1 MVVGLWVTWKILYR
15 NNDTSLERKQTG
27 KERWVAF
34 KKSILAFIITYHYY
48 CGIKRRIFTPTEA
61 GVVAAIYAGIVSIA
75 YKGLT
80 FSKLK
85 DAFIGTIK
93 QHQW

>member
-34 KKSILAFIITYHYY
+34 KKHFGLYY
-48 CGIKRRIFTPTEA
+48 
-61 GVVAAIYAGIVSIA
+61 YLS
-75 YKGLT
+75 L
-80 FSKLK
+80 LLW
-85 DAFIGTIK
+85 D
-93 QHQW
+93 